1 MFGVQGKM
9 SETKPLSKK
18 LVRKAGNVLC
28 GISNDMPLDDAMET
42 LSKWRAVHAYPINT
56 LQKYLRRVLGS
67 NKFQNAIVA
76 QRLKRTPSIIEKLK
90 RFETMSLDRM
100 QDIGGLRVIVDNISD
115 VYRLHKLIE
124 TSKRFKHQL
133 ELPPRDYI
141 KNPKPDGYRSLHQV
155 IRYRSDTHEEL
166 NGLRLEVQIRTRLQH
181 SWATAVETLGMI
193 QKSSIKTGG
202 GDEITR
208 RFFKLAS
215 ALFALEEKCNLPDG
229 FEDFT
234 KDDIVKELTSIE
246 SSAKILTQLSGVA
259 VSAHH
264 IDTITKNYTG
274 YHVLQLFIS
283 EHRVRLTA
291 FKEAQDAESFYK
303 AKEIETK
310 DDPNMAIVLM
320 SAGALKDIKK
330 AYPNYFLDTTAF
342 LNNIEKISN
351 K

>member
-1 MFGVQGKM
+1 MDVRQTFTV
-9 SETKPLSKK
+9 PSKK
-18 LVRKAGNVLC
+18 SVRRAGNVLA
-28 GISNDMPLDDAMET
+28 GLSNDINMTDAMET
-42 LSKWRAVHAYPINT
+42 LSKWRALHAYPINT
-56 LQKYLRRVLGS
+56 LQAYLRGVLKRY
-67 NKFQNAIVA
+67 KFSGAIVA

-100 QDIGGLRVIVDNISD
+100 QDIGGVRVIVDNIND
-115 VYRLHKLIE
+115 VYKLHKLIK

-133 ELPPRDYI
+133 ELPPHDYI
-141 KNPKPDGYRSLHQV
+141 KAPKEDGYRSLHQV
-155 IRYRSDTHEEL
+155 IRYRNETHEEL
-166 NGLRLEVQIRTRLQH
+166 NGLRLEIQIRTRLQH

-202 GDEITR
+202 GDDITR
-208 RFFKLAS
+208 RFFKTAS
-215 ALFALEEKCNLPDG
+215 ALFALEEKCNMPES
-229 FEDFT
+229 FENLT
-234 KDDIVKELTSIE
+234 KTEIVRELKTINE
-246 SSAKILTQLSGVA
+246 STKILTQLSGVA

-264 IDTITKNYTG
+264 IETTTKDYVG

-283 EHRVRLTA
+283 EHKVRLTA
-291 FKEAQDAESFYK
+291 FKEADDAEIFYK
-303 AKEIETK
+303 TKEIETK

-342 LNNIEKISN
+342 INNIERISR

>member
-1 MFGVQGKM
+1 MLEAK
-9 SETKPLSKK
+9 TLSKK
-18 LVRKAGNVLC
+18 LVRKAGNVLS
-28 GISNDMPLDDAMET
+28 GVSDDMPLDNAMDI
-42 LSKWRAVHAYPINT
+42 LSKWRAEHAYPINE
-56 LQKYLRRVLGS
+56 LQVYLRRVLAR
-67 NKFQNAIVA
+67 NKFSNAIVA

-90 RFETMSLDRM
+90 RFKTMSLDRM
-100 QDIGGLRVIVDNISD
+100 QDIGGVRVIVDNIND

-133 ELPPRDYI
+133 ELPPHDYI
-141 KNPKPDGYRSLHQV
+141 ESPKSDGYRSLHQV
-155 IRYRSDTHEEL
+155 IRYRSDAHEEL
-166 NGLRLEVQIRTRLQH
+166 NGLRLEIQIRTRLQH

-202 GDEITR
+202 GDEVTR
-208 RFFKLAS
+208 RFFKIAS
-215 ALFALEEKCNLPDG
+215 ALFALEEKRNLPEG
-229 FEDFT
+229 FENST
-234 KDDIVKELTSIE
+234 KSDLVKELNQIE
-246 SSAKILTQLSGVA
+246 ESDKVLTQLRGVA

-264 IDTITKNYTG
+264 IDTITKDYTG

-283 EHRVRLTA
+283 EQRVRLTA

-303 AKEIETK
+303 TKEIETK

-342 LNNIEKISN
+342 LGNIEKISSR
-351 K
+351 